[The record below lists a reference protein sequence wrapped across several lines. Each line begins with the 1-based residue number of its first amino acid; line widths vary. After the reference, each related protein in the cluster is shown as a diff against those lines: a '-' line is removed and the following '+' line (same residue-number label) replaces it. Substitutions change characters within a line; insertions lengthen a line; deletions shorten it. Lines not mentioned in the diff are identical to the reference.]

1 MTCPP
6 VSLRVALRVQSWTSV
21 KGLCIM
27 SNYCAIELPF
37 GITFADLIVLLDE
50 SAIWYELVG
59 KSEQRLPSG
68 NIAQHYSPNEI
79 RIKPFFNIVDSR
91 APFWYYPDTFRS
103 AFHSGF
109 RADASVTV
117 VIGISD
123 YDRSLGK
130 RVVNDAPH
138 LYCRCK
144 PSYLDFAKI
153 MLRQLSLIFPRYLPM
168 SRVRMMWHRFDFVNA
183 GGVSLDS
190 VQWGGIILH
199 TKNLTLY
206 KDKYLGEEGSDSDQS
221 GHNIWFVD
229 SKSGLYGYLRMPL
242 GLVA

>member
-6 VSLRVALRVQSWTSV
+6 VFLRVALRVQSWTSV

-37 GITFADLIVLLDE
+37 GITLSDLTELLDE
-50 SAIWYELVG
+50 TCIWYELVG

-79 RIKPFFNIVDSR
+79 RIKPFFNIVNSN
-91 APFWYYPDTFRS
+91 ASFWYYPSTFRS

-109 RADASVTV
+109 RAEANVTV
-117 VIGISD
+117 VVGISD
-123 YDRSLGK
+123 YDRPLGK
-130 RVVNDAPH
+130 RVVSDAPH

-153 MLRQLSLIFPRYLPM
+153 MLRQLSLIFPRYLTM
-168 SRVRMMWHRFDFVNA
+168 DRVRTMWERYDFIKGNGESA
-183 GGVSLDS
+183 DC
-190 VQWGGIILH
+190 VQWGGIILF
-199 TKNLTLY
+199 TRNLTLY
-206 KDKYLGEEGSDSDQS
+206 KDDYLGEPGSDPDQL